1 MTLLPLLCG
10 ELLCCLVLSASPP
23 QLLSDPTEEA
33 STPNVEA
40 SGLVSWDAMTPQG
53 QAVRHLRLG
62 KKIKN
67 LRAPKGDA
75 PMRGLGWIKDGK
87 KPLVHVL
94 HEGRWSLQVGGEEPA
109 SPSAASDLMGA
120 MSPDRQWV
128 AFVSGRSGKGDLYV
142 TRADKTNQ
150 PPKRVA
156 TSALPDLAPVWSPN
170 GDSLAFL
177 RITEKGRVLVI
188 LSGLKGG
195 AELQE
200 RIAADERAGVL
211 SHSFS
216 PDGEQL
222 AFIGR
227 DWNVGTALYTVNPK
241 MGGANKVLVDVM
253 PTDIGPAWVKSG
265 DSYSMIVVR
274 KDRVVAVDASGGQKV
289 LETGTFGHGAVVAAT
304 VAGQRTLILTAMGV
318 SGDEDADLRKRKVYR
333 WIWEKTSP
341 AASPQ
346 REPAST
352 LPPL

>member
-1 MTLLPLLCG
+1 MTLLPLFCG
-10 ELLCCLVLSASPP
+10 LMLSAPPP
-23 QLLSDPTEEA
+23 QLLSDPAEEA
-33 STPNVEA
+33 STPHVEA
-40 SGLVSWDAMTPQG
+40 SGLVSWDAMTEHG
-53 QAVRHLRLG
+53 QAVRHVQLG
-62 KKIKN
+62 KKIKT
-67 LRAPKGDA
+67 LRPPQGEA
-75 PMRGLGWIKDGK
+75 PMRGLGWTKGGN

-94 HEGRWSLQVGGEEPA
+94 HEGRWSLQVGGKEPA
-109 SPSAASDLMGA
+109 SPSAASDLMA
-120 MSPDRQWV
+120 AVSPDRQWV

-142 TRADKTNQ
+142 TRADQTNQ

-156 TSALPDLAPVWSPN
+156 TSALPDLAPAWSPD
-170 GDSLAFL
+170 GDSMAFL
-177 RITEKGRVLVI
+177 RVTEQGRVLVI

-227 DWNVGTALYTVNPK
+227 DWNIGTALYTVNPK
-241 MGGANKVLVDVM
+241 MGGANKVLADVM
-253 PTDIGPAWVKSG
+253 PTDVGPGWIKTG
-265 DSYSMIVVR
+265 DSYSMIVLR
-274 KDRVVAVDASGGQKV
+274 KDRVVAVDESGEQKV
-289 LETGTFGHGAVVAAT
+289 LETGTFGHGAVAAAT

-318 SGDEDADLRKRKVYR
+318 RGDEDADLRKRKVYR
-333 WIWEKTSP
+333 WIWEETGP

-346 REPAST
+346 PEPASS